1 MDDQSKNKGAAPG
14 KQSRWTRL
22 VKRATKLYEY
32 CAKDVWE
39 DTTNTLGVNVIK
51 TLNITIK
58 SFMSTDVQTQAC
70 AMTYR
75 TLLAMVPALALIFA
89 IGRGFGLSGY
99 IYREL
104 YSIFPSQRLAL
115 EHALKFV
122 DSYLSQASEGI
133 FVGVGIVFLLY
144 TVINLINCTENAF
157 NIIWNVRTSRS
168 IWRQI
173 TDYTAMMLILP
184 LLMICGGGLS
194 IFLSTSIQK
203 FFHFDFISPLISV
216 FFEIGSFLFICLFF
230 TGVFMMIPNTK
241 VKLKFALISGLLTG
255 IGFQVLQWVFVSG
268 QLYVA
273 KYNAIY
279 GSFSFL
285 PLLLIWMQLVWV
297 IILCGAL
304 ICYASQNIMQYS
316 YSDQIS
322 DIARDYYE
330 KITVAICT
338 VVVQN
343 FANSQP
349 PIAEYEIVKAYS
361 LPSRLVS
368 DIIDRLCKAGI
379 LARVITNPKHMSY
392 GFQPAVPTNM
402 ITINYLRSRLNQM
415 GNSNFI
421 PSFDHNFGEVAQLID
436 SINAKLAKETSDIL
450 LQDIRISST

>member
-1 MDDQSKNKGAAPG
+1 MDEISDPQNETP
-14 KQSRWTRL
+14 KQPSRWSRL
-22 VKRATKLYEY
+22 VQHIVKWYEY
-32 CAKDVWE
+32 CAAGVWE
-39 DTTNTLGVNVIK
+39 DTSNTLGVNVIK

-75 TLLAMVPALALIFA
+75 TLLAMVPALALLFA
-89 IGRGFGLSGY
+89 IGRGFGLSDY
-99 IYREL
+99 INHEL
-104 YSIFPSQRLAL
+104 YTIFPSQRQAI

-122 DSYLSQASEGI
+122 DSYLNQASEGI

-144 TVINLINCTENAF
+144 TIINLISSTENVF
-157 NIIWNVRTSRS
+157 NIIWNVRTGRS

-184 LLMICGGGLS
+184 VLMICGGGLS
-194 IFLSTSIQK
+194 VFLSSSIQI

-255 IGFQVLQWVFVSG
+255 IGFQVLQWIFISG

-285 PLLLIWMQLVWV
+285 PLLLIWLQLVWV
-297 IILCGAL
+297 VILCGSL
-304 ICYASQNIMQYS
+304 ICYASQNIIQYS
-316 YSDQIS
+316 YSDQIN

-330 KITVAICT
+330 KITVAVST

-343 FANSQP
+343 FVNRQP
-349 PIAEYEIVKAYS
+349 PITEYEIVKTYS

-368 DIIDRLCKAGI
+368 NILDRLCKGGI
-379 LARVITNPKHMSY
+379 LARVIINPKNMLY
-392 GFQPAVPTNM
+392 GFQPAIPTDL
-402 ITINYLRSRLNQM
+402 ITLNYLRSKLNRM

-421 PSFDHNFGEVAQLID
+421 PTFDQNFEGV
-436 SINAKLAKETSDIL
+436 SDLPI
-450 LQDIRISST
+450 